1 MPVPYHGRM
10 NRPARLSALLFLLF
24 LAACASA
31 PLPPPAPDAAPATT
45 AATALATAPAT
56 ATAAHPLLLISLD
69 GVNPQYLGRG
79 DTPNLDRLAAEGVQ
93 AQWMN
98 PSYPS
103 LTFPNH
109 YTVVTGLRP
118 DHHGIVH
125 NTMQDAELGRFWL
138 ANREAVGDGR
148 WWGGEPIWVGAEKA
162 GLATATLS
170 WPGSE
175 AAIQGV
181 RPQRWLPF
189 DAQRPIAARVD
200 TVAGWLTGPEVTR
213 PRLATLY
220 FEHVD
225 TAGHEHGPDSPQRH
239 QALREVD
246 AGVGALLDRLRQAGV
261 LDRTDIVVVSDH
273 GMAQVAEG
281 QVVVIEDMV
290 DPEWVDLV
298 AGGQVVGFNPRAGH
312 ERQAEAALLGR
323 HERYNCWRRQALPP
337 RWHYG
342 SHPRVPAIVC
352 QMDTGWD
359 ALPRKYLDKRAP
371 GTRGSH
377 GFDPADPAMRAIFI
391 ARGPSFRAGTTI
403 PAFDNVDVYPLL
415 VHLLG
420 IPAAPN
426 DGDPQ
431 TLLPTLREAAP
442 PGH

>member
-31 PLPPPAPDAAPATT
+31 PLPLPPPAPDAAPATT
-45 AATALATAPAT
+45 AATAPATAPAT

-246 AGVGALLDRLRQAGV
+246 AGVGA
-261 LDRTDIVVVSDH
+261 
-273 GMAQVAEG
+273 
-281 QVVVIEDMV
+281 
-290 DPEWVDLV
+290 
-298 AGGQVVGFNPRAGH
+298 
-312 ERQAEAALLGR
+312 
-323 HERYNCWRRQALPP
+323 
-337 RWHYG
+337 
-342 SHPRVPAIVC
+342 
-352 QMDTGWD
+352 
-359 ALPRKYLDKRAP
+359 
-371 GTRGSH
+371 
-377 GFDPADPAMRAIFI
+377 
-391 ARGPSFRAGTTI
+391 
-403 PAFDNVDVYPLL
+403 
-415 VHLLG
+415 
-420 IPAAPN
+420 
-426 DGDPQ
+426 
-431 TLLPTLREAAP
+431 
-442 PGH
+442 